1 MEFDILREMID
12 VIRAEQQR
20 RASLLTD
27 KDTNFAYDRWIF
39 KDEPFVN
46 ELCLMLLVTLNHQV
60 ERELVRLAALADDE
74 GSKING
80 QQYQEK
86 IEQLRKGK
94 SWDFKEIENRLK
106 LESCE
111 GYKSMKALRLLAN
124 SYKHDLSMM
133 PNKGLLKLLNFETEV
148 NYASLPESDMFREG
162 LSASLSLPKDAV
174 YCDIAERF
182 VDIANDF
189 LTNVRSRTKLS
200 RIKWGLGSFKPSDC
214 VR

>member
-27 KDTNFAYDRWIF
+27 KDTNFAYDQWIF

-46 ELCLMLLVTLNHQV
+46 ELCLKLLVTLSHQV

-94 SWDFKEIENRLK
+94 SWDFKEIENYEGITNNIPIEIFARNEIPEILCDECGK
-106 LESCE
+106 FPAVEICPECQCDGSGWLCGSCANNHKCDQE
-111 GYKSMKALRLLAN
+111 MFLPVVNSPRAGVCGYS
-124 SYKHDLSMM
+124 
-133 PNKGLLKLLNFETEV
+133 G
-148 NYASLPESDMFREG
+148 
-162 LSASLSLPKDAV
+162 
-174 YCDIAERF
+174 
-182 VDIANDF
+182 
-189 LTNVRSRTKLS
+189 
-200 RIKWGLGSFKPSDC
+200 
-214 VR
+214 